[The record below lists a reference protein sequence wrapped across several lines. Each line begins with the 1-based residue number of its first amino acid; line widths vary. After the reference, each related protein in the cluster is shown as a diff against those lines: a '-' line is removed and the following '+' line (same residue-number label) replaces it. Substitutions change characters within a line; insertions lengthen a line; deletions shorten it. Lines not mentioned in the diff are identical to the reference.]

1 MAAALLFLVFVAP
14 KGMTAAIYGVLMA
27 IGTYELLYSTGLV
40 KHNRLVIYS
49 VVMAFLVTMWSYW
62 NAIHAYLLLLLLV
75 FLIALFTEMM
85 LDHVKVRISALG
97 LCVLG
102 GFLVPFLLSSV
113 IRILSLKVGRFFVL
127 IPFVIACVNDAGA
140 YLVGMRYGKHKLAPV
155 VSPNKTI
162 EGLLGGIGAAVLS
175 MLIYC
180 LLLQIT
186 EGFRINYFYAFD
198 YGVLGAA
205 IGAFGDLCFS
215 IIKRQTGIKDY
226 GNLIPGHGGVLDRLD
241 SMMTV
246 APLIELLLILM
257 PVAVVS
263 YGQKCKHPGL
273 HRLHRSAVLGYYQ
286 PDGGCEG
293 HCPHCRILCRADG
306 PAVPGI

>member
-1 MAAALLFLVFVAP
+1 MRTRTIAGVSMAAVLLLLVFVAP
-14 KGMTAAIYGVLMA
+14 KGLTAVIYGVLMS
-27 IGTYELLYSTGLV
+27 IGAYELLYRTGLV
-40 KHNRLVIYS
+40 KHNRLIIYS
-49 VVMAFLVTMWSYW
+49 VTMAFLVTMWSYF

-75 FLIALFTEMM
+75 FLIVLFSEMM
-85 LDHVKVRISALG
+85 ADHVKVRVSMLG

-140 YLVGMRYGKHKLAPV
+140 YFVGMRYGRHKLSPV

-162 EGLLGGIGAAVLS
+162 EGLLGGMAAAVIG

-186 EGFRINYFYAFD
+186 EGFRINYFYAFL
-198 YGVLGAA
+198 YGVLGAG

-246 APLIELLLILM
+246 APLIELLLILL
-257 PVAVVS
+257 PVAVV
-263 YGQKCKHPGL
+263 
-273 HRLHRSAVLGYYQ
+273 
-286 PDGGCEG
+286 
-293 HCPHCRILCRADG
+293 
-306 PAVPGI
+306 

>member
-1 MAAALLFLVFVAP
+1 MKTRTIAGVSMAAALLFLVFVAP

-85 LDHVKVRISALG
+85 LDHVKVRVSALG

-186 EGFRINYFYAFD
+186 EGFRINYFYAFV

-257 PVAVVS
+257 PVAVV
-263 YGQKCKHPGL
+263 
-273 HRLHRSAVLGYYQ
+273 
-286 PDGGCEG
+286 
-293 HCPHCRILCRADG
+293 
-306 PAVPGI
+306 

>member
-1 MAAALLFLVFVAP
+1 MKTRTIAGISMAAALLLLVFVAP
-14 KGMTAAIYGVLMA
+14 KGLTAVIYGVLMA
-27 IGTYELLYSTGLV
+27 IGAYELLYRTGLV
-40 KHNRLVIYS
+40 QHHRLVIYS
-49 VVMAFLVTMWSYW
+49 VVMAFCVTMWSYY
-62 NAIHAYLLLLLLV
+62 NAIHAYLLLLILV
-75 FLIALFTEMM
+75 FLIALFSEMM
-85 LDHVKVRISALG
+85 VDHVKVRISMLG
-97 LCVLG
+97 ECILG

-140 YLVGMRYGKHKLAPV
+140 YFVGMRYGRHKLAPV

-162 EGLLGGIGAAVLS
+162 EGLLGGMAAAVIS
-175 MLIYC
+175 MLVYC

-186 EGFRINYFYAFD
+186 EGFRINYLYAFL
-198 YGVLGAA
+198 YGILGAG

-241 SMMTV
+241 SLMTV

-257 PVAVVS
+257 PVAVV
-263 YGQKCKHPGL
+263 
-273 HRLHRSAVLGYYQ
+273 
-286 PDGGCEG
+286 
-293 HCPHCRILCRADG
+293 
-306 PAVPGI
+306 